1 MTRTSLQPINRVCIR
16 SLWWGLWTDVLI
28 ATRNLVAI
36 ELPSSCQIVS
46 GFLLFHTFIPSPLPG
61 YWRVLWYQRGNQ
73 NPYIEEEQT
82 TQWPNEKEQNDKQ
95 RSIKHTYKTKDRLT
109 RTPLKTGDENRLK
122 TKFFQFFFYQILT
135 TFNKLK
141 IMSEVAHDNL
151 KWLTLWYI
159 TGYID

>member
-1 MTRTSLQPINRVCIR
+1 MKNIRHILSILTTNRIYAPSRRIVNLMQEKTTR
-16 SLWWGLWTDVLI
+16 
-28 ATRNLVAI
+28 
-36 ELPSSCQIVS
+36 
-46 GFLLFHTFIPSPLPG
+46 
-61 YWRVLWYQRGNQ
+61 RVLWYQRGNQ

-82 TQWPNEKEQNDKQ
+82 KQWPNEKEQNDKQ